1 MRRRLLPAPCG
12 LAVLFA
18 PLVARLAAPLAAAL
32 VAPLVAAVVAP
43 LAAAQA
49 QTLHIALRE
58 DGDILDPTLARTYVG
73 RIVFAGLCDKL
84 FDIDDKLRIVP
95 QLALG
100 YEWADPK
107 TLVIHLRP
115 DVTFQ
120 DGEPFDAAAV
130 KYTMERHLTLPGSFR
145 RGEINAID
153 HVEIVDPLTVRLVLK
168 TASAPLLAL
177 LTDRAGM
184 IVAPKAAETAG
195 KDFGLHPVCTGPFK
209 FTERVAQDRIVLDR
223 YPGYWDAKDIH
234 FDRVIY
240 QPMTDSAV
248 QVANLHTGNIDLAER
263 VLPTDVAEIKR
274 DPKLRIVTSPALGY
288 VGITFNLANGDGSKT
303 PINRNAVLRQAF
315 EAAIDRQALSEV
327 VFNGMYL
334 PTIQAVPPSS
344 PLYVKDLEPP
354 ARDIDKAKALVKQS
368 GVPTPIPVTMMVPN
382 TPDQAQLAEVIQSM
396 VRDAGFEVK
405 INLVEFASSVATAA
419 QGNFESYLI
428 AWSGRTDADGNLYTF
443 LHSGMGQNDGHYA
456 NPIADEALDTARSL
470 TDPAARVAQYARFMQ
485 QERKDLP
492 IIYLYHPVNI
502 VGLSARLT
510 GFRPVPDGI
519 IRLQGLAESK

>member
-1 MRRRLLPAPCG
+1 MRRRLLPALCG
-12 LAVLFA
+12 LALLFSSQ
-18 PLVARLAAPLAAAL
+18 
-32 VAPLVAAVVAP
+32 
-43 LAAAQA
+43 AQA

-84 FDIDDKLRIVP
+84 FDIDEKLQIVP

-100 YEWADPK
+100 YEWTDPQ

-115 DVTFQ
+115 NVTFH

-130 KYTMERHLTLPGSFR
+130 KYTLERHLSLPGSFR
-145 RGEINAID
+145 RGEISTID
-153 HVEIVDPLTVRLVLK
+153 HVEVIDPLTVRLVLK
-168 TASAPLLAL
+168 TPSAPLLAL

-184 IVAPKAAETAG
+184 IVAPKAAEAAG
-195 KDFGLHPVCTGPFK
+195 KDFGLHPVCTGPFR
-209 FTERVAQDRIVLDR
+209 FTERIAQDRIVLDR
-223 YPGYWDAKDIH
+223 YPNYWDATNIH

-263 VLPTDVAEIKR
+263 VLPTDVAEVKR

-288 VGITFNLANGDGSKT
+288 VGLTFNLANGDGSKT
-303 PINRNAVLRQAF
+303 AINQTPILRQAF

-334 PTIQAVPPSS
+334 PTAQAVPPSS
-344 PLYVKDLEPP
+344 PLAVKALEPP
-354 ARDIDKAKALVKQS
+354 PRDIDKAKALVKQS
-368 GVPTPIPVTMMVPN
+368 GAPIPIQVTMMVPN

-396 VRDAGFEVK
+396 VHDAGFEVK
-405 INLVEFASSVATAA
+405 INLVEFASSVAAGT
-419 QGNFESYLI
+419 QGNFETYLI
-428 AWSGRTDADGNLYTF
+428 GWSGRTDADGNLYTF

-456 NPIADEALDTARSL
+456 NPIVDAALD
-470 TDPAARVAQYARFMQ
+470 AARKSTDLTTRVSYYGKLME

-492 IIYLYHPVNI
+492 IIYLYNPVNI
-502 VGLSARLT
+502 VGLSAKIS

-519 IRLQGLAESK
+519 VRLQGLSVSK

>member
-1 MRRRLLPAPCG
+1 MRRRLLPALCG
-12 LAVLFA
+12 LALLFSSQ
-18 PLVARLAAPLAAAL
+18 
-32 VAPLVAAVVAP
+32 
-43 LAAAQA
+43 AQA

-84 FDIDDKLRIVP
+84 FDIDEKLQIVP

-100 YEWADPK
+100 YEWTDPQ

-115 DVTFQ
+115 NVTFH

-130 KYTMERHLTLPGSFR
+130 KYTLERHLSLPGSFR
-145 RGEINAID
+145 RGEISTID
-153 HVEIVDPLTVRLVLK
+153 HVEVIDPLTVRLVLK
-168 TASAPLLAL
+168 TPSAPLLAL

-184 IVAPKAAETAG
+184 IVAPKAAEAAG
-195 KDFGLHPVCTGPFK
+195 KDFGLHPVCTGPFR
-209 FTERVAQDRIVLDR
+209 FTERIAQDRIVLDR
-223 YPGYWDAKDIH
+223 YPNYWDATNIH

-263 VLPTDVAEIKR
+263 VLPTDVAEVKR

-288 VGITFNLANGDGSKT
+288 VGLTFNLANGDGSKT
-303 PINRNAVLRQAF
+303 AINQTPILRQAF

-334 PTIQAVPPSS
+334 PTAQAVPPSS
-344 PLYVKDLEPP
+344 PLAVKALEPP
-354 ARDIDKAKALVKQS
+354 PRDIDKAKALVKQS
-368 GVPTPIPVTMMVPN
+368 GAPIPIQVTMMVPN

-396 VRDAGFEVK
+396 VHDAGFEVK
-405 INLVEFASSVATAA
+405 INLVEFASSVAAGT
-419 QGNFESYLI
+419 QGNFETYLI
-428 AWSGRTDADGNLYTF
+428 GWSGRTDADGNLYTF

-456 NPIADEALDTARSL
+456 NPIVDAALD
-470 TDPAARVAQYARFMQ
+470 AARKSTDLATRVGYYGKLME

-492 IIYLYHPVNI
+492 IIYLYNPVNI
-502 VGLSARLT
+502 VGLSVKIS

-519 IRLQGLAESK
+519 IRLQGLSVSK

>member
-1 MRRRLLPAPCG
+1 MRRRLLPALCG
-12 LAVLFA
+12 LALLFSSQ
-18 PLVARLAAPLAAAL
+18 
-32 VAPLVAAVVAP
+32 
-43 LAAAQA
+43 AQA

-84 FDIDDKLRIVP
+84 FDIDEKLQIVP

-100 YEWADPK
+100 YEWTDPQ

-115 DVTFQ
+115 NVTFH

-130 KYTMERHLTLPGSFR
+130 KYTLERHLSLPGSFR
-145 RGEINAID
+145 RGEISTID
-153 HVEIVDPLTVRLVLK
+153 HVEVIDPLTVRLVLK
-168 TASAPLLAL
+168 TPSAPLLAL

-184 IVAPKAAETAG
+184 IVAPKAAEAAG
-195 KDFGLHPVCTGPFK
+195 KDFGLHPVCTGPFR
-209 FTERVAQDRIVLDR
+209 FTERIAQDRIVLDR
-223 YPGYWDAKDIH
+223 YPNYWDATNIH

-263 VLPTDVAEIKR
+263 VLPTDVAEVKR

-288 VGITFNLANGDGSKT
+288 VGLTFNLANGDGSKT
-303 PINRNAVLRQAF
+303 AINQTPILRQAF

-334 PTIQAVPPSS
+334 PTAQAVPPSS
-344 PLYVKDLEPP
+344 PLAVKALEPP
-354 ARDIDKAKALVKQS
+354 PRDIDKAKALVKQS
-368 GVPTPIPVTMMVPN
+368 GAPIPIQVTMMVPN

-396 VRDAGFEVK
+396 VHDAGFEVK
-405 INLVEFASSVATAA
+405 INLVEFASSVAAGT
-419 QGNFESYLI
+419 QGNFETYLI
-428 AWSGRTDADGNLYTF
+428 GWSGRTDADGNLYTF

-456 NPIADEALDTARSL
+456 NPIVDAALD
-470 TDPAARVAQYARFMQ
+470 AARKSTDLATRVGYYGKLMEQA
-485 QERKDLP
+485 RKDLP
-492 IIYLYHPVNI
+492 IIYLYNPVNI
-502 VGLSARLT
+502 VGLSVKIS

-519 IRLQGLAESK
+519 IRLQGLSVSK

>member
-1 MRRRLLPAPCG
+1 MRRRLLPALCG
-12 LAVLFA
+12 LALLFSFQ
-18 PLVARLAAPLAAAL
+18 
-32 VAPLVAAVVAP
+32 
-43 LAAAQA
+43 AQA

-84 FDIDDKLRIVP
+84 FDIDEKLQIVP

-100 YEWADPK
+100 YEWTDPQ

-115 DVTFQ
+115 NVTFH

-130 KYTMERHLTLPGSFR
+130 KYTLERHLTLPGSFR
-145 RGEINAID
+145 RGEIGTID
-153 HVEIVDPLTVRLVLK
+153 HVEVIDPLTVRLVLK
-168 TASAPLLAL
+168 TPSAPLLAL

-184 IVAPKAAETAG
+184 IVAPKAAEAAG
-195 KDFGLHPVCTGPFK
+195 KDFGLHPVCTGPFR
-209 FTERVAQDRIVLDR
+209 FTERIAQDRIVLDR
-223 YPGYWDAKDIH
+223 YPNYWDATNIH

-263 VLPTDVAEIKR
+263 VLPTDVAEVKR

-303 PINRNAVLRQAF
+303 AINQNPILRQAF

-334 PTIQAVPPSS
+334 PTAQAVPPSS
-344 PLYVKDLEPP
+344 PLAVKALEPP
-354 ARDIDKAKALVKQS
+354 PRDIDKAKALVKQS
-368 GVPTPIPVTMMVPN
+368 GVPTPIQVTMMVPN

-396 VRDAGFEVK
+396 VHDAGFEVK
-405 INLVEFASSVATAA
+405 INLVEFASSVAAGT
-419 QGNFESYLI
+419 QGNFETYLI
-428 AWSGRTDADGNLYTF
+428 GWSGRTDADGNLYTF

-456 NPIADEALDTARSL
+456 NPIVDAALDAARKS
-470 TDPAARVAQYARFMQ
+470 TDLAARVAYYGKLME

-492 IIYLYHPVNI
+492 IIYLYNPVNI
-502 VGLSARLT
+502 VGLSAKIS

-519 IRLQGLAESK
+519 IRLQGLSVSK

>member
-1 MRRRLLPAPCG
+1 MRRRLLPALCG
-12 LAVLFA
+12 LALLFSSQ
-18 PLVARLAAPLAAAL
+18 
-32 VAPLVAAVVAP
+32 
-43 LAAAQA
+43 AQA

-84 FDIDDKLRIVP
+84 FDIDEKLQIVP

-100 YEWADPK
+100 YEWTDPQ

-115 DVTFQ
+115 NVTFH

-130 KYTMERHLTLPGSFR
+130 KYTLERHLSLPGSFR
-145 RGEINAID
+145 RGEISTID
-153 HVEIVDPLTVRLVLK
+153 HVEVIDPLTVRLVLK
-168 TASAPLLAL
+168 TPSAPLLAL

-184 IVAPKAAETAG
+184 IVAPKAAEAAG
-195 KDFGLHPVCTGPFK
+195 KDFGLHPVCTGPFR
-209 FTERVAQDRIVLDR
+209 FTERIAQDRIVLDR
-223 YPGYWDAKDIH
+223 YPNYWDATNIH

-263 VLPTDVAEIKR
+263 VLPTDVAEVKR

-288 VGITFNLANGDGSKT
+288 VGLTFNLANGDGSKT
-303 PINRNAVLRQAF
+303 AINQTPILRQAF

-334 PTIQAVPPSS
+334 PTAQAVPPSS
-344 PLYVKDLEPP
+344 PLAVKALEPP
-354 ARDIDKAKALVKQS
+354 PRDIDKAKALVKQS
-368 GVPTPIPVTMMVPN
+368 GAPIPIQVTMMVPN

-396 VRDAGFEVK
+396 VHDAGFEVK
-405 INLVEFASSVATAA
+405 INLVEFASSVAAGT
-419 QGNFESYLI
+419 QGNFETYLI
-428 AWSGRTDADGNLYTF
+428 GWSGRTDADGNLYTF

-456 NPIADEALDTARSL
+456 NPIVDAALD
-470 TDPAARVAQYARFMQ
+470 AARKSTDLATRVGYYGKLME

-492 IIYLYHPVNI
+492 IIYLYNPVNI
-502 VGLSARLT
+502 VGLSAKIS

-519 IRLQGLAESK
+519 VRLQGLSVSK

>member
-1 MRRRLLPAPCG
+1 MRRRLLPALCG
-12 LAVLFA
+12 LALLFSSQ
-18 PLVARLAAPLAAAL
+18 
-32 VAPLVAAVVAP
+32 
-43 LAAAQA
+43 AQA

-84 FDIDDKLRIVP
+84 FDIDEKLQIVP

-100 YEWADPK
+100 YEWTDPQ

-115 DVTFQ
+115 NVTFH

-130 KYTMERHLTLPGSFR
+130 KYTLERHLSLPGSFR
-145 RGEINAID
+145 RGEISTID
-153 HVEIVDPLTVRLVLK
+153 HVEVIDPLTVRLVLK
-168 TASAPLLAL
+168 TPSAPLLAL

-184 IVAPKAAETAG
+184 IVAPKAAEAAG
-195 KDFGLHPVCTGPFK
+195 KDFGLHPVCTGPFR
-209 FTERVAQDRIVLDR
+209 FTERIAQDRIVLDR
-223 YPGYWDAKDIH
+223 YPNYWDATNIH

-263 VLPTDVAEIKR
+263 VLPTDVAEVKR

-288 VGITFNLANGDGSKT
+288 VGLTFNLANGDGSKT
-303 PINRNAVLRQAF
+303 AINQTPILRQAF

-334 PTIQAVPPSS
+334 PTAQAVPPSS
-344 PLYVKDLEPP
+344 PLAVKALEPP
-354 ARDIDKAKALVKQS
+354 PRDIDKAKALVKQS
-368 GVPTPIPVTMMVPN
+368 GAPIPIQVTMMVPN

-396 VRDAGFEVK
+396 VHDAGFEVK
-405 INLVEFASSVATAA
+405 INLVEFASSVAAGT
-419 QGNFESYLI
+419 QGNFETYLI
-428 AWSGRTDADGNLYTF
+428 GWSGRTDADGNLYTF

-456 NPIADEALDTARSL
+456 NPIVDAALD
-470 TDPAARVAQYARFMQ
+470 AARKSTDLATRVGYYGKLMEQA
-485 QERKDLP
+485 RKDLP
-492 IIYLYHPVNI
+492 IIYLYNPVNI
-502 VGLSARLT
+502 VGLSAKIS

-519 IRLQGLAESK
+519 IRLQGLSVSK

>member
-1 MRRRLLPAPCG
+1 MRRLLTSLCG
-12 LAVLFA
+12 LT
-18 PLVARLAAPLAAAL
+18 AL
-32 VAPLVAAVVAP
+32 IVTSAH
-43 LAAAQA
+43 A
-49 QTLHIALRE
+49 QTLRIAMRE

-84 FDIDDKLRIVP
+84 FDIDEKLRIVP

-100 YEWADPK
+100 YEWSDPK

-130 KYTMERHLTLPGSFR
+130 KYGLERHLTMQGSFR
-145 RGEINAID
+145 RGEISAID
-153 HVEIVDPLTVRLVLK
+153 HIEIVDPMTVRLVLK
-168 TASAPLLAL
+168 NPSAPILAL

-184 IVAPKAAETAG
+184 IVAPKAAEAAG

-248 QVANLHTGNIDLAER
+248 QIANLHTGNIDLAER
-263 VLPTDVAEIKR
+263 VLPTDVAEVKR
-274 DPKLRIVTSPALGY
+274 DTKLRIVTSPALGY
-288 VGITFNLANGDGSKT
+288 VGISFNLANGAQSKN
-303 PINRNAVLRQAF
+303 PINQNVTLRQAF
-315 EAAIDRQALSEV
+315 EAAIDRQALIEV

-334 PTIQAVPPSS
+334 PAVQAVPPSS
-344 PLYVKDLEPP
+344 PLAVKDLQPP
-354 ARDIDKAKALVKQS
+354 PRDIEKAKALVKQS
-368 GVPTPIPVTMMVPN
+368 GVATPIPVTMMVPN
-382 TPDQAQLAEVIQSM
+382 VPDQAQLAEVIQSM
-396 VRDAGFEVK
+396 VRDAGFDVK
-405 INLVEFASSVATAA
+405 INLVEFASSVAAGT
-419 QGNFESYLI
+419 QGNFETYLI
-428 AWSGRTDADGNLYTF
+428 GWSGRTDADGNLYTF

-456 NPIADEALDTARSL
+456 NPIVDAALDTARTL
-470 TDPAARVAQYARFMQ
+470 TDPAARVAQYAKFMQ

-502 VGLSARLT
+502 VGLSAKLS
-510 GFRPVPDGI
+510 GFRPIPDGI
-519 IRLQGLAESK
+519 VRLQGLSVTK

>member
-1 MRRRLLPAPCG
+1 MRRRLLPALCG
-12 LAVLFA
+12 LALLFSSQ
-18 PLVARLAAPLAAAL
+18 
-32 VAPLVAAVVAP
+32 
-43 LAAAQA
+43 AQA

-84 FDIDDKLRIVP
+84 FDIDEKLQIVP

-100 YEWADPK
+100 YEWTDPQ

-115 DVTFQ
+115 NVTFH

-130 KYTMERHLTLPGSFR
+130 KYTLERHLSLPGSFR
-145 RGEINAID
+145 RGEISTID
-153 HVEIVDPLTVRLVLK
+153 HVEVIDPLTVRLVLK
-168 TASAPLLAL
+168 TPSAPLLAL

-184 IVAPKAAETAG
+184 IVAPKAAEAAG
-195 KDFGLHPVCTGPFK
+195 KDFGLHPVCTGPFR
-209 FTERVAQDRIVLDR
+209 FTERIAQDRIVLDR
-223 YPGYWDAKDIH
+223 YPNYWDATNIH

-263 VLPTDVAEIKR
+263 VLPTDVAEVKR

-288 VGITFNLANGDGSKT
+288 VGLTFNLANGDGSKT
-303 PINRNAVLRQAF
+303 AINQTPILRQAF

-334 PTIQAVPPSS
+334 PTAQAVPPSS
-344 PLYVKDLEPP
+344 PLAVKALEPP
-354 ARDIDKAKALVKQS
+354 PRDIDKAKALVKQS
-368 GVPTPIPVTMMVPN
+368 GVPTPIQVTMMVPN

-396 VRDAGFEVK
+396 VHDAGFEVK
-405 INLVEFASSVATAA
+405 INLVEFASSVAAGT
-419 QGNFESYLI
+419 QGNFETYLI
-428 AWSGRTDADGNLYTF
+428 GWSGRTDADGNLYTF

-456 NPIADEALDTARSL
+456 NPIVDAALD
-470 TDPAARVAQYARFMQ
+470 AARRSTDLTTRVGYYGKLME

-492 IIYLYHPVNI
+492 IIYLYNPVNI
-502 VGLSARLT
+502 VGLSAKIS

-519 IRLQGLAESK
+519 VRLQGLSVSK

>member
-1 MRRRLLPAPCG
+1 MRRRLLPALCG
-12 LAVLFA
+12 LALLFSSQ
-18 PLVARLAAPLAAAL
+18 
-32 VAPLVAAVVAP
+32 
-43 LAAAQA
+43 AQA

-84 FDIDDKLRIVP
+84 FDIDEKLQIVP

-100 YEWADPK
+100 YEWTDPQ

-115 DVTFQ
+115 NVTFH

-130 KYTMERHLTLPGSFR
+130 KYTLERHLSLPGSFR
-145 RGEINAID
+145 RGEISTID
-153 HVEIVDPLTVRLVLK
+153 HVEVIDPLTVRLVLK
-168 TASAPLLAL
+168 TPSAPLLAL

-184 IVAPKAAETAG
+184 IVAPKAAEAAG
-195 KDFGLHPVCTGPFK
+195 KDFGLHPVCTGPFR
-209 FTERVAQDRIVLDR
+209 FTERIAQDRIVLDR
-223 YPGYWDAKDIH
+223 YPNYWDATNIH

-263 VLPTDVAEIKR
+263 VLPTDVAEVKR

-288 VGITFNLANGDGSKT
+288 VGLTFNLANGDGSKT
-303 PINRNAVLRQAF
+303 AINQTPILRQAF

-334 PTIQAVPPSS
+334 PTAQAVPPSS
-344 PLYVKDLEPP
+344 PLAVKALEPP
-354 ARDIDKAKALVKQS
+354 PRDIDKAKALVKQS
-368 GVPTPIPVTMMVPN
+368 GAPTPIQVTMMVPN

-396 VRDAGFEVK
+396 VHDAGFEVK
-405 INLVEFASSVATAA
+405 INLVEFASSVAAGT
-419 QGNFESYLI
+419 QGNFETYLI
-428 AWSGRTDADGNLYTF
+428 GWSGRTDADGNLYTF

-456 NPIADEALDTARSL
+456 NPIVDAALD
-470 TDPAARVAQYARFMQ
+470 AARKSTDLATRVGYYGKLMEQA
-485 QERKDLP
+485 RKDLP
-492 IIYLYHPVNI
+492 IIYLYNPVNI
-502 VGLSARLT
+502 VGLSAKIS

-519 IRLQGLAESK
+519 IRLQGLSVSK